1 MRLVDVAVLKQW
13 INPFELSPW
22 PAINDVSGMDINNL
36 RALVEEAVQAGDVE
50 DMSYDK
56 LMMAMDTQCAPDAD
70 VYWHSRRIAYFV
82 KNGFEDAITLW
93 VGPFGR
99 PRLEDGNHRFA
110 AAIFMG
116 AEQVGV
122 DAVGSG
128 FDVERLLGEDFFN
141 LPEPQ
146 AAPMSAEA

>member
-1 MRLVDVAVLKQW
+1 MRLVDVARLKQW
-13 INPFELSPW
+13 VNPFELAPW
-22 PAINDVSGMDINNL
+22 PGFADASGMAIFNL
-36 RALVEEAVQAGDVE
+36 RTLVEEAVQAGDVE
-50 DMSYDK
+50 NMSYDE

-70 VYWHSRRIAYFV
+70 VYWHARRIAYFV
-82 KNGFEDAITLW
+82 KNGFGDAITLW

-122 DAVGSG
+122 DAAGSG
-128 FDVERLLGEDFFN
+128 IDVERLLGEGFFDA
-141 LPEPQ
+141 PEVEDASIPVP
-146 AAPMSAEA
+146 A